1 VDEQIPKLTKKTAEG
16 DCRQI
21 GGRAAGTRTSWMA
34 VQRTDARAFVIHA
47 VEAMPEPAIRF
58 ADVHVVFAGQDKD
71 VVALDRV
78 TFDVPPGK
86 ITTVVGP
93 SGCGKTTLL
102 RLAAG
107 LVQASDGAVLC
118 NGTKVNGLNTSVGY
132 VTQDSNLFP
141 WLTALGNVEFPLAI
155 RGMPHAERREKARYW
170 LRLVGLE
177 GFENC
182 YPSELSGGMQKRVS
196 IVRTLIYEPSVVLL
210 DEPFGALDAQTR
222 MGLHHELLELWR
234 EKKSTMLFITH
245 DLVEAITLSDQ
256 IVIMTR
262 RPGRVKEIYD
272 VPLARPRNVFE
283 IYLEPGFDKAYATLW
298 NHFKT
303 EFTVAGAR
311 LD

>member
-1 VDEQIPKLTKKTAEG
+1 MHGPV
-16 DCRQI
+16 
-21 GGRAAGTRTSWMA
+21 
-34 VQRTDARAFVIHA
+34 VHA
-47 VEAMPEPAIRF
+47 VDSSSEPPAIQF
-58 ADVHVVFAGQDKD
+58 ADVRLAFAGEQQD
-71 VVALDRV
+71 VLALDGV
-78 TFDVPPGK
+78 IFDVPPGE

-102 RLAAG
+102 RLASG
-107 LVQASDGAVLC
+107 LMAASDGTVFYKGAPVL
-118 NGTKVNGLNTSVGY
+118 GLNTNVGY

-155 RGMPHAERREKARYW
+155 RGVAPAERREKALHW

-177 GFENC
+177 GFENH

-196 IVRTLIYEPSVVLL
+196 IVRTLIYEPAVVLL

-256 IVIMTR
+256 IVVMTR
-262 RPGRVKEIYD
+262 RPGRVKEIYE
-272 VPLARPRNVFE
+272 VPLVRPRNVFE
-283 IYLEPGFDKAYATLW
+283 IYLEPGFDAAYAAHW
-298 NHFKT
+298 KHFKSEIGISGGT
-303 EFTVAGAR
+303 K
-311 LD
+311 D

>member
-1 VDEQIPKLTKKTAEG
+1 
-16 DCRQI
+16 
-21 GGRAAGTRTSWMA
+21 MA
-34 VQRTDARAFVIHA
+34 TVETDKGMAPQRSDARVRLVHA
-47 VEAMPEPAIRF
+47 VDSSSEPPAIQF
-58 ADVHVVFAGQDKD
+58 ADVRLAFAGEQQD
-71 VVALDRV
+71 VLALDGV
-78 TFDVPPGK
+78 SFDVPPGE

-102 RLAAG
+102 RLASG
-107 LVQASDGAVLC
+107 LMAASDGTVFYKGAPVL
-118 NGTKVNGLNTSVGY
+118 GLNTKVGY

-155 RGMPHAERREKARYW
+155 RGVTPAERREKALHW

-177 GFENC
+177 GFENH

-196 IVRTLIYEPSVVLL
+196 IVRTLIYEPAVVLL

-256 IVIMTR
+256 IVVMTR
-262 RPGRVKEIYD
+262 RPGRVKEIYK
-272 VPLARPRNVFE
+272 VPLVRPRNVFE
-283 IYLEPGFDKAYATLW
+283 IYLEPGFDAAYAALW
-298 NHFKT
+298 KHFKS
-303 EFTVAGAR
+303 EIGISGGAK
-311 LD
+311 D

>member
-1 VDEQIPKLTKKTAEG
+1 M
-16 DCRQI
+16 R
-21 GGRAAGTRTSWMA
+21 GGRLVHGADNSET
-34 VQRTDARAFVIHA
+34 
-47 VEAMPEPAIRF
+47 PAIQF
-58 ADVHVVFAGQDKD
+58 ADVRLAFAGEQQD
-71 VVALDRV
+71 VLALDGV
-78 TFDVPPGK
+78 SFDVPPGK

-107 LVQASDGAVLC
+107 LLTASEGAVLYK
-118 NGTKVNGLNTSVGY
+118 GTPVLGLNTNVGY

-155 RGMPHAERREKARYW
+155 RGVATAERREKALHW

-177 GFENC
+177 GFENN

-196 IVRTLIYEPSVVLL
+196 IVRTLIYEPAVVLL

-234 EKKSTMLFITH
+234 ERKSTMLFITH

-256 IVIMTR
+256 IVVMTR
-262 RPGRVKEIYD
+262 RPGRVKEIYE
-272 VPLARPRNVFE
+272 VPLVRPRNVFE
-283 IYLEPGFDKAYATLW
+283 IYLEPGFEAAYAALW
-298 NHFKT
+298 KHFKSEISVT
-303 EFTVAGAR
+303 GIAK
-311 LD
+311 D

>member
-1 VDEQIPKLTKKTAEG
+1 M
-16 DCRQI
+16 R
-21 GGRAAGTRTSWMA
+21 GGRLVHGADNSET
-34 VQRTDARAFVIHA
+34 
-47 VEAMPEPAIRF
+47 PAIHF
-58 ADVHVVFAGQDKD
+58 ADVRLAFAGEQKD
-71 VVALDRV
+71 VLALDGV
-78 TFDVPPGK
+78 SFDVPPGK

-107 LVQASDGAVLC
+107 LLAASEGAVLYK
-118 NGTKVNGLNTSVGY
+118 GTPVVGLNTNVGY

-155 RGMPHAERREKARYW
+155 RGVAAAERREKALHW

-177 GFENC
+177 GFENN

-196 IVRTLIYEPSVVLL
+196 IVRTLIYEPAVVLL

-234 EKKSTMLFITH
+234 ERKSTMLFITH

-256 IVIMTR
+256 IVVMTR
-262 RPGRVKEIYD
+262 RPGRVKEIYE
-272 VPLARPRNVFE
+272 VPLVRPRNVFE
-283 IYLEPGFDKAYATLW
+283 IYLEPGFEAAYAALW
-298 NHFKT
+298 KHFKSEISVT
-303 EFTVAGAR
+303 GIAK
-311 LD
+311 D

>member
-1 VDEQIPKLTKKTAEG
+1 V
-16 DCRQI
+16 R
-21 GGRAAGTRTSWMA
+21 GGRLVHGADNSET
-34 VQRTDARAFVIHA
+34 
-47 VEAMPEPAIRF
+47 PAIQF
-58 ADVHVVFAGQDKD
+58 ADVRLAFAGEQQD
-71 VVALDRV
+71 VLALDGV
-78 TFDVPPGK
+78 SFDVPPGK

-107 LVQASDGAVLC
+107 LLAASEGAVLYK
-118 NGTKVNGLNTSVGY
+118 GTPVVGLNTNVGY

-155 RGMPHAERREKARYW
+155 RGVAAAERREKALHW

-177 GFENC
+177 GFENN

-196 IVRTLIYEPSVVLL
+196 IVRTLIYEPAVVLL

-234 EKKSTMLFITH
+234 KRKSTMLFITH

-256 IVIMTR
+256 IVVMTR
-262 RPGRVKEIYD
+262 RPGRVKEIYE
-272 VPLARPRNVFE
+272 VPLVRPRNVFE
-283 IYLEPGFDKAYATLW
+283 IYLEPGFEAAYAALW
-298 NHFKT
+298 KHFKSEISVT
-303 EFTVAGAR
+303 GIAK
-311 LD
+311 D

>member
-1 VDEQIPKLTKKTAEG
+1 MKVWHR
-16 DCRQI
+16 RQAMR
-21 GGRAAGTRTSWMA
+21 GGRLVHGADNSET
-34 VQRTDARAFVIHA
+34 
-47 VEAMPEPAIRF
+47 PAIQF
-58 ADVHVVFAGQDKD
+58 ADVRLAFAGEQQD
-71 VVALDRV
+71 VLALDGV
-78 TFDVPPGK
+78 SFDVPPEK

-107 LVQASDGAVLC
+107 LLTASEGAVLYK
-118 NGTKVNGLNTSVGY
+118 GTPVLGLNTNVGY

-155 RGMPHAERREKARYW
+155 RGVATAERREKALHW

-177 GFENC
+177 GFENN

-196 IVRTLIYEPSVVLL
+196 IVRTLIYEPAVVLL

-234 EKKSTMLFITH
+234 ERKSTMLFITH

-256 IVIMTR
+256 IVVMTR
-262 RPGRVKEIYD
+262 RPGRVKEIYE
-272 VPLARPRNVFE
+272 VPLVRPRNVFE
-283 IYLEPGFDKAYATLW
+283 IYLEPGFEAAYAALW
-298 NHFKT
+298 KHFKSEISVT
-303 EFTVAGAR
+303 GIAK
-311 LD
+311 D

>member
-1 VDEQIPKLTKKTAEG
+1 MM
-16 DCRQI
+16 
-21 GGRAAGTRTSWMA
+21 AAQQSG
-34 VQRTDARAFVIHA
+34 ARAFVIHT
-47 VEAMPEPAIRF
+47 VEDKPEPAIRF
-58 ADVHVVFAGQDKD
+58 ADIRLAFAGQDKQ
-71 VVALDRV
+71 VLALDRV
-78 TFDVPPGK
+78 SFDVPPGK

-102 RLAAG
+102 RLASG
-107 LVQASDGAVLC
+107 LVKASDGAVLY
-118 NGTKVNGLNTSVGY
+118 NGAKVDDLNTDVGF

-155 RGMPHAERREKARYW
+155 RGMPAAERKEKALHW

-177 GFENC
+177 GFEDC
-182 YPSELSGGMQKRVS
+182 YPSQLSGGMQKRVS

-222 MGLHHELLELWR
+222 MGLHHELLRLWQ
-234 EKKSTMLFITH
+234 EKQSTMLFITH

-262 RPGRVKEIYD
+262 RPGRVKEIYQ

-283 IYLEPGFDKAYATLW
+283 IYLQPGFDRAYSTLW
-298 NHFKT
+298 DHFKS
-303 EFTVAGAR
+303 EINVSDAAK
-311 LD
+311 D

>member
-1 VDEQIPKLTKKTAEG
+1 MDKQVPG
-16 DCRQI
+16 VI
-21 GGRAAGTRTSWMA
+21 G
-34 VQRTDARAFVIHA
+34 A
-47 VEAMPEPAIRF
+47 VEDSTVSPAIRF
-58 ADVHVVFAGQDKD
+58 AEVRLAFDGGDHDVL
-71 VVALDRV
+71 ALDQV
-78 TFDVPPGK
+78 TFDVPPGQ

-107 LVQASDGAVLC
+107 LIAASGGCVFYAGAPV
-118 NGTKVNGLNTSVGY
+118 TELNTNVGY

-141 WLTALGNVEFPLAI
+141 WLTTLGNVEFPLAV
-155 RGMPHAERREKARYW
+155 RGVATAERREKAMHW

-177 GFENC
+177 GFENY
-182 YPSELSGGMQKRVS
+182 YPSQLSGGMQKRVS
-196 IVRTLIYEPSVVLL
+196 IVRTLIYEPAVVLL

-256 IVIMTR
+256 IVVMTR
-262 RPGRVKEIYD
+262 MPGRVKQIYQ

-283 IYLEPGFDKAYATLW
+283 IYLEPGFEVAYATVW
-298 NHFKT
+298 AHFKS
-303 EFTVAGAR
+303 ELNLAGIPKS
-311 LD
+311 